1 MLAQISI
8 GVSPMSLTTLPTATT
23 PILAPP
29 GPPAQVNSP
38 GPSYLSHMYRLT
50 VKQYDQ
56 MVEAGILGKRDRVE
70 LIEGILVAKM
80 GRNRPHIVS
89 GKKALRTLE
98 RAILPGWHVAK
109 EDPAVVSDLSKPEP
123 DLAVV
128 RGQAEDYIER
138 DVEAADIALVVE
150 IADSTLRAD
159 QQEMKPIYAASAL
172 PVYWIINLVDH
183 QLEVYSDPEGREYR
197 TSQVFSREQDVPL
210 IIGGTEVGRIRVA
223 DLLP

>member
-1 MLAQISI
+1 MSI
-8 GVSPMSLTTLPTATT
+8 TTLPPAAP

-29 GPPAQVNSP
+29 GPPAQAPPPV
-38 GPSYLSHMYRLT
+38 PSYFSHLYRLT

-89 GKKALRTLE
+89 GKSAFSTL
-98 RAILPGWHVAK
+98 AGAVPPGWHVAK
-109 EDPAVVSDLSKPEP
+109 EDPLVISDLSKPEP

-128 RGQAEDYIER
+128 RGVARDYIQR
-138 DVEAADIALVVE
+138 DVTAADVALVVE
-150 IADSTLRAD
+150 IAESTLLAD
-159 QQEMKPIYAASAL
+159 QHEMRPRYASSNIPI
-172 PVYWIINLVDH
+172 YWIINLIAR
-183 QLEVYSDPEGREYR
+183 QLEVYSDPQGGEYR
-197 TSQVFSREQDVPL
+197 TAQVFAPEQDVPL
-210 IIGGTEVGRIRVA
+210 IIDGAEIGRIRVA